1 MLSRR
6 GLREIAEPLARHS
19 PARHLEPYHIT
30 RGYGAAI
37 GTALVL
43 TLPLPLLPAGP
54 VSAAD
59 LGPSS
64 RLMLAAIVAQYSP
77 ELADAAKDELSRL
90 AAGDLSRADAAQ
102 KMEVSANSIEC
113 RASDVDI
120 TSRSCA
126 ITYGSKSVT
135 LSGRSAHELFAT
147 IGEVGV
153 PAGGYAGTYT
163 IGLSA
168 LSCTVSPPE
177 ISARSGGG
185 VQCTFTPAAP

>member
-1 MLSRR
+1 MSMTASIMAWFPVPFMLSRR

-37 GTALVL
+37 GPALVL
-43 TLPLPLLPAGP
+43 ALPLLPASP
-54 VSAAD
+54 ASAAD

-126 ITYGSKSVT
+126 IMYGSKSVT

-168 LSCTVSPPE
+168 LSCT
-177 ISARSGGG
+177 
-185 VQCTFTPAAP
+185 

>member
-6 GLREIAEPLARHS
+6 GLREIAEPLARHF

-30 RGYGAAI
+30 RRYGAAI
-37 GTALVL
+37 RTAVVL
-43 TLPLPLLPAGP
+43 ALLPASP
-54 VSAAD
+54 ASAAD

-64 RLMLAAIVAQYSP
+64 RLMLAALVAQYSP
-77 ELADAAKDELSRL
+77 ALGDDAKQELSRL
-90 AAGDLSRADAAQ
+90 ASGDLSKADAAQ
-102 KMEVSANSIEC
+102 NIAVSADSIEC

-120 TSRSCA
+120 TSHSCT
-126 ITYGSKSVT
+126 IMYGSTPVR

-163 IGLSA
+163 IGLSSLA
-168 LSCTVSPPE
+168 CTVSPPE

>member
-1 MLSRR
+1 
-6 GLREIAEPLARHS
+6 
-19 PARHLEPYHIT
+19 LEPYNIT

>member
-1 MLSRR
+1 
-6 GLREIAEPLARHS
+6 
-19 PARHLEPYHIT
+19 
-30 RGYGAAI
+30 
-37 GTALVL
+37 L

-153 PAGGYAGTYT
+153 PGRRLRRHLHDRPFRPELHRLATRNLGPLRRWSSVHIHTRGPLKRPPAVMSFEPPGFQPAG
-163 IGLSA
+163 
-168 LSCTVSPPE
+168 
-177 ISARSGGG
+177 ISAR
-185 VQCTFTPAAP
+185 TPAVA